1 MSAAA
6 ARPTLATVIEGT
18 ALPELVKRP
27 TIVQSMMV
35 QAATENYHRIHW
47 DREFAR
53 ADGLPDVILS
63 TSFLANCLVQLVVEW
78 TGDPTALRR
87 LSYRFHRPVL
97 PGQTLHLRGRVVSCA
112 PGADGGEVV
121 CELRLDVDD
130 TAEPAV
136 TGRATVALPRA

>member
-1 MSAAA
+1 MSTAAT
-6 ARPTLATVIEGT
+6 RPTLASVSEGM

-87 LSYRFHRPVL
+87 LSYRFHRPVS
-97 PGQTLHLRGRVVSCA
+97 PDQTLYLRGRVVSLA
-112 PGADGGEVV
+112 PGEGEVA
-121 CELRLDVDD
+121 CELRIDVDD
-130 TAEPAV
+130 APEPAV
-136 TGRATVALPRA
+136 TGRTMVALPSA